1 MEVVPSIPL
10 VGCWSRPPKIDVD
23 WGFSLNTIPQT
34 HRLWGKLVISSRSR
48 KTSEWKLEE
57 PTVTNQDGKEA
68 EITHLWSQ
76 SNRDGNTLARLASKY
91 RVGLH
96 QRNRQFQIRV
106 KKERGGGDLDR
117 KQWDGRLDNGMLS
130 VQKWKKEDSYKPN
143 AAVGKTHKCRLQYRQ
158 TTASCSKDTDKCKLQ
173 ERQTDKCRL

>member
-106 KKERGGGDLDR
+106 KRERGGESWTENSEMAGSTTECYQFRNER
-117 KQWDGRLDNGMLS
+117 KR
-130 VQKWKKEDSYKPN
+130 
-143 AAVGKTHKCRLQYRQ
+143 
-158 TTASCSKDTDKCKLQ
+158 TAINQMQL
-173 ERQTDKCRL
+173 